1 MELQIISLVFLIF
14 AIVIG
19 FVKKINVGLVA
30 LGIALPLSLIGK
42 IKPNVIFSG
51 FPSKLFLTLL
61 GTMLFFSILQ
71 ENKTLEI
78 LSKKVVLL
86 VGKRAYLVPIIIYI
100 ISYLLSAAGPGA
112 ISVQS
117 IMVILAVSL
126 AVEMK
131 ISIILMGALS
141 ILGAVG
147 GTTSPIALTGIIVA
161 DLTSNMGIP
170 EVVKSVFLGVSLA
183 NFICAIILYIFLKGY
198 KIKIDV
204 KVTNENLKFN
214 KEQKI
219 SLVSLL
225 FLIVVVVGFQYD
237 VGLVSFFLSVIL
249 ILLKVG
255 DEKAAIKKIPWG
267 VLILISGVSVLMNV
281 TKTMG
286 GIDLLADI
294 LSSMMNDKTAPS
306 IIGLTAGLMSWF
318 SSANGVVFPTLI
330 PTVSKIVTVIGGN
343 ISAIELIIAIVG
355 GATVAGISP
364 LSTGGSLILAAYSQE
379 TDSTEKDEQNLFAKL
394 FITSFFVV
402 IIITIFAFLGIFK
415 IFS

>member
-1 MELQIISLVFLIF
+1 
-14 AIVIG
+14 
-19 FVKKINVGLVA
+19 
-30 LGIALPLSLIGK
+30 
-42 IKPNVIFSG
+42 
-51 FPSKLFLTLL
+51 
-61 GTMLFFSILQ
+61 
-71 ENKTLEI
+71 
-78 LSKKVVLL
+78 
-86 VGKRAYLVPIIIYI
+86 
-100 ISYLLSAAGPGA
+100 
-112 ISVQS
+112 
-117 IMVILAVSL
+117 
-126 AVEMK
+126 
-131 ISIILMGALS
+131 
-141 ILGAVG
+141 
-147 GTTSPIALTGIIVA
+147 
-161 DLTSNMGIP
+161 MGIP
-170 EVVKSVFLGVSLA
+170 KVVNSVFLGVSLA
-183 NFICAIILYIFLKGY
+183 NFICAIVLYVFLKGY
-198 KIKIDV
+198 KIKIDI
-204 KVTNENLKFN
+204 KATNENLKFN

-306 IIGLTAGLMSWF
+306 VIGLTAGLMSWF

-330 PTVSKIVTVIGGN
+330 PTVSKIVTDIGGN

>member
-1 MELQIISLVFLIF
+1 MELQIISLLFLIF

-30 LGIALPLSLIGK
+30 LGVALPLNMIGK
-42 IKPNVIFSG
+42 TKPNVIFSG

-61 GTMLFFSILQ
+61 GTMFFFSILQ

-161 DLTSNMGIP
+161 DLTSDMGIP
-170 EVVKSVFLGVSLA
+170 KVVNSVFLGVSLA
-183 NFICAIILYIFLKGY
+183 NFICAVILYIFLKGY
-198 KIKIDV
+198 KIKIDI
-204 KVTNENLKFN
+204 KATNENLKFN

-306 IIGLTAGLMSWF
+306 VIGLTAGLMSWF

-330 PTVSKIVTVIGGN
+330 PTVSKIVADIGGN

>member
-1 MELQIISLVFLIF
+1 M
-14 AIVIG
+14 
-19 FVKKINVGLVA
+19 
-30 LGIALPLSLIGK
+30 
-42 IKPNVIFSG
+42 
-51 FPSKLFLTLL
+51 
-61 GTMLFFSILQ
+61 
-71 ENKTLEI
+71 
-78 LSKKVVLL
+78 
-86 VGKRAYLVPIIIYI
+86 
-100 ISYLLSAAGPGA
+100 
-112 ISVQS
+112 
-117 IMVILAVSL
+117 
-126 AVEMK
+126 
-131 ISIILMGALS
+131 
-141 ILGAVG
+141 
-147 GTTSPIALTGIIVA
+147 
-161 DLTSNMGIP
+161 
-170 EVVKSVFLGVSLA
+170 
-183 NFICAIILYIFLKGY
+183 
-198 KIKIDV
+198 
-204 KVTNENLKFN
+204 
-214 KEQKI
+214 
-219 SLVSLL
+219 
-225 FLIVVVVGFQYD
+225 
-237 VGLVSFFLSVIL
+237 GLVSFFLSVIL

-330 PTVSKIVTVIGGN
+330 PTVSKIVADIGGN

>member
-1 MELQIISLVFLIF
+1 MELQIISLLFLIF

-61 GTMLFFSILQ
+61 GTMFFFSILQ

-161 DLTSNMGIP
+161 DLTSDMGIP
-170 EVVKSVFLGVSLA
+170 KVVNSVFLGVSLA
-183 NFICAIILYIFLKGY
+183 NFICAVILYIFLKGY
-198 KIKIDV
+198 KIKID
-204 KVTNENLKFN
+204 
-214 KEQKI
+214 
-219 SLVSLL
+219 
-225 FLIVVVVGFQYD
+225 
-237 VGLVSFFLSVIL
+237 
-249 ILLKVG
+249 
-255 DEKAAIKKIPWG
+255 IK
-267 VLILISGVSVLMNV
+267 
-281 TKTMG
+281 T
-286 GIDLLADI
+286 
-294 LSSMMNDKTAPS
+294 S
-306 IIGLTAGLMSWF
+306 I
-318 SSANGVVFPTLI
+318 
-330 PTVSKIVTVIGGN
+330 
-343 ISAIELIIAIVG
+343 
-355 GATVAGISP
+355 
-364 LSTGGSLILAAYSQE
+364 
-379 TDSTEKDEQNLFAKL
+379 
-394 FITSFFVV
+394 
-402 IIITIFAFLGIFK
+402 
-415 IFS
+415 

>member
-1 MELQIISLVFLIF
+1 
-14 AIVIG
+14 
-19 FVKKINVGLVA
+19 
-30 LGIALPLSLIGK
+30 
-42 IKPNVIFSG
+42 
-51 FPSKLFLTLL
+51 
-61 GTMLFFSILQ
+61 
-71 ENKTLEI
+71 
-78 LSKKVVLL
+78 
-86 VGKRAYLVPIIIYI
+86 
-100 ISYLLSAAGPGA
+100 
-112 ISVQS
+112 
-117 IMVILAVSL
+117 
-126 AVEMK
+126 
-131 ISIILMGALS
+131 
-141 ILGAVG
+141 
-147 GTTSPIALTGIIVA
+147 
-161 DLTSNMGIP
+161 MGIP
-170 EVVKSVFLGVSLA
+170 KVVNSVFLGVSLA
-183 NFICAIILYIFLKGY
+183 NFICAVILYIFLKGY
-198 KIKIDV
+198 KIKIDI
-204 KVTNENLKFN
+204 KTSSENLKFN

-267 VLILISGVSVLMNV
+267 VLILISGVSVLMNL

-306 IIGLTAGLMSWF
+306 VIGLTAGLMSWF

-330 PTVSKIVTVIGGN
+330 PTVSKIVADIGGN

-364 LSTGGSLILAAYSQE
+364 LSTSGSLILAAYSQE